1 MRIPSSPATMVIVVL
16 HVQKVTMTFT
26 VQIGG
31 VVSKCT
37 FEFISHYICALL
49 RIILVPRSAY
59 VFSGSQAAACV
70 VPYMYLQCVYVFCD
84 AFNGSNKAVQTA
96 VICGVGSPVAQASAR
111 ATVERTLLRLQ
122 ELPSAKGLAGKWD
135 ISSLEQFAKPFGGL
149 GS

>member
-1 MRIPSSPATMVIVVL
+1 ML
-16 HVQKVTMTFT
+16 YF
-26 VQIGG
+26 
-31 VVSKCT
+31 
-37 FEFISHYICALL
+37 ALSL
-49 RIILVPRSAY
+49 YPDLPMFLAVHKPLS
-59 VFSGSQAAACV
+59 VGV

-135 ISSLEQFAKPFGGL
+135 ISSLEQFAEPFGGL